1 MNWNQSKSVI
11 LSKVCVILFALLLLV
26 IDICAYWLVEY
37 YLSVSNALGGVGD
50 GILLMVVTYGSSI
63 PAWITLWS
71 LWRILDR
78 IWKGEIYVPG
88 NVRDMRR
95 TSWCCMIVALICFV
109 TGFFYGVLFVI
120 AAAAGFMGLIV
131 RIVKNMLE
139 QAVSM
144 KDELDFTI

>member
-1 MNWNQSKSVI
+1 MNWNQSKSVV
-11 LSKVCVILFALLLLV
+11 LSKVFVILFALLLIV
-26 IDICAYWLVEY
+26 MDVCAYWVVEY
-37 YLSVSNALGGVGD
+37 YLSVSNVLGSLQDGVM
-50 GILLMVVTYGSSI
+50 LMAVIYSCSI

-71 LWRILDR
+71 LWRILER
-78 IWKGEIYVPG
+78 IWKGEVYVDG

-95 TSWCCMIVALICFV
+95 TSWCCITVGMVCFV
-109 TGFFYGVLFVI
+109 TGFFYATLFVV